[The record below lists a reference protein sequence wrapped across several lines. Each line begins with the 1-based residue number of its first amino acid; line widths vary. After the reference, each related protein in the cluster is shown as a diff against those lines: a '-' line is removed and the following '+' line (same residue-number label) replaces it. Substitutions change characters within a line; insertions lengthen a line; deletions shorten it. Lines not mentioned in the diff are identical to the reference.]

1 MEMHQVR
8 YFLAVARTLNFT
20 RAAEECNVAQ
30 PSLTRAVRQLEEEL
44 GGDLFRRERP
54 HAIMTEL
61 GERMLPLLRQC
72 YDSAISARTLASSI
86 KSGDVGALRLVL
98 SRSVDL
104 SLIVPQIHEL
114 QTHFGNLELKLFR
127 GTGAEVA
134 ETLKKGQ
141 AELAI
146 AASIGDAWER
156 LDSWPLFTEEFSLL
170 VNAAHPLA
178 SRESVSVD
186 DLREERLLVRSYCEH
201 AEAIAGLLRD
211 GGIDTA
217 HSHEVS
223 SERDLIAL
231 IEASMGVAI
240 VPRSAARSGPLKRA
254 AIKGFDI
261 NRTVFLYGVAG
272 RQRTAV
278 ASAIMKM
285 LRGANWAKSL
295 SDSLS

>member
-1 MEMHQVR
+1 MHQVR

-30 PSLTRAVRQLEEEL
+30 PSLTRAIHQLEEEL

-86 KSGDVGALRLVL
+86 KSGEVGALRLVL
-98 SRSVDL
+98 SRSIDL
-104 SLIVPQIHEL
+104 SLIVPQISEL
-114 QTHFGNLELKLFR
+114 QGHFSNLELKLLR
-127 GTGAEVA
+127 GTGIEVA

-146 AASIGDAWER
+146 AAAIGDAWDR
-156 LDSWPLFTEEFSLL
+156 LDSWPLFTEEFTLL
-170 VNAAHPLA
+170 VNSAHPLA
-178 SRESVSVD
+178 RRDAVAVA
-186 DLREERLLVRSYCEH
+186 DLREERLLVRTYCEH
-201 AEAIAGLLRD
+201 AGALTGVLREA
-211 GGIDTA
+211 GIDA
-217 HSHEVS
+217 SHGHEVA
-223 SERDLIAL
+223 SERDLVAL
-231 IEASMGVAI
+231 LEANMGVAI
-240 VPRSAARSGPLKRA
+240 VPRSAAGSAALMRA
-254 AIKGFDI
+254 PIKGLEL

-272 RQRTAV
+272 RQRTAA

-285 LRGANWAKSL
+285 LRGANWPKTL
-295 SDSLS
+295 

>member
-8 YFLAVARTLNFT
+8 YFLAVARALNFT

-30 PSLTRAVRQLEEEL
+30 PSLTRAIRQLEEEL

-86 KSGDVGALRLVL
+86 KSGEVGALRLVL

-104 SLIVPQIHEL
+104 SLFVPQISEL
-114 QTHFGNLELKLFR
+114 QAHFGNLELKFFR

-146 AASIGDAWER
+146 AAAIGDAWER
-156 LDSWPLFTEEFSLL
+156 LDNWPLFTEPFTLL
-170 VNAAHPLA
+170 VNKTHPLA
-178 SRESVSVD
+178 GREAVTLD
-186 DLREERLLVRSYCEH
+186 DLREERLLVRAYCEH
-201 AEAIAGLLRD
+201 ADAIASLLREA
-211 GGIDTA
+211 GIDST
-217 HSHEVS
+217 HGHEVA
-223 SERDLIAL
+223 SERDLVAL
-231 IEASMGVAI
+231 LEANMGVAI
-240 VPRSAARSGPLKRA
+240 VPRSAATTAALMRA
-254 AIKGFDI
+254 PIAGLEL
-261 NRTVFLYGVAG
+261 NRTVYLYGVAG

-278 ASAIMKM
+278 ATTIMKM
-285 LRGANWAKSL
+285 LRAANWAKAL
-295 SDSLS
+295 N